1 MPPHPSPRKVRHRRK
16 VVHRRKG
23 GVRKSKARPLI
34 KHGKQGPDGDEATR
48 KAKPKSKPRMPE
60 SEDPLED
67 VSRMS
72 FGLDF
77 G

>member
-1 MPPHPSPRKVRHRRK
+1 
-16 VVHRRKG
+16 VVHRRKS